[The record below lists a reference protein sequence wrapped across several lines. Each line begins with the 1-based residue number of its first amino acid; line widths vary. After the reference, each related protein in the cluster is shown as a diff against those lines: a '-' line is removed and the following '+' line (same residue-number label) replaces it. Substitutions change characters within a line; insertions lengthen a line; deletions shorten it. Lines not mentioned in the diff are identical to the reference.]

1 MALLPAVLLL
11 LGCGFLVANLRLSA
25 DFVRYLRRRRLALL
39 TWPGPRPRYYGLM
52 LATGVALGCLV
63 FFKLV
68 FQRRPPEQ
76 AFGEL
81 MMFAYY
87 GYLLPLS
94 RRIGH
99 GFYEDGI
106 WSESG
111 FMPYWQIGGI
121 AWREGEEHHAH
132 PHLADEKAGSSSGGT
147 IRPLRRCATVA
158 ARQDLRLTTFISR
171 ERVST
176 WAGTT
181 NEKTSEAMKSSGPCP
196 I

>member
-1 MALLPAVLLL
+1 MGLLPAVLLL

-121 AWREGEEHHAH
+121 AWREGEDITLILISRMRN
-132 PHLADEKAGSSSGGT
+132 LA
-147 IRPLRRCATVA
+147 RRLVVPSVHYGA
-158 ARQDLRLTTFISR
+158 ARRLLRDKIAAHDIHFSGTSLDLGGHDER
-171 ERVST
+171 EDV
-176 WAGTT
+176 
-181 NEKTSEAMKSSGPCP
+181 
-196 I
+196 